1 MAITKDT
8 TAIVAA
14 QLTVAWS
21 NIYATKQGVGGLP
34 EAELSGRV
42 AQVYDQFRKAVA
54 EVDIS
59 PPGYDIRKL
68 IG

>member
-1 MAITKDT
+1 MAISKDT

-21 NIYATKQGVGGLP
+21 NVYATKQGVGGLP
-34 EAELSGRV
+34 EHELPGRI

-59 PPGYDIRKL
+59 APGYDIRKL
-68 IG
+68 IE